1 MRFARIRS
9 FALPVLL
16 VLLPAASLAQGGATV
31 SGRAVDATDGSRIP
45 FATVIVQSATS
56 GDTLSGAVAGED
68 GRFRILGLRPGRYTI
83 GVRFLGF
90 RPTET
95 EVLVSPLNPAYDLG
109 DLRMTR
115 VVTLEQ
121 VRVTESAVRAAGLD
135 TKVYRL
141 GDGASQSTGSMLD
154 ALKNLPGV
162 TVDQEGKVLLR
173 GSDRVA
179 ILVDGRQSSL
189 TGFGSQRGLDNVSA
203 ANIEAIEVI
212 LNPSASFDAAG
223 MAGIINIIYKQNQ
236 QRGLSGEVGLS
247 LGMGAFTKP
256 RPDLPTDIGSFSTNE
271 KVIPSLSLNYNTAR
285 ARSFVQGEY
294 LLQHALP
301 NNEFTTRYYD
311 DGRVIESQVPENRW
325 QWHYLLRAGSD
336 VTRGSNTFSVSGV
349 YDIET
354 HVDSAQVP
362 FILAA
367 TGQRERF
374 WFWREKETTGFAN
387 ANANWKRAF
396 RTPGHEL
403 NVNLQFTRGW
413 EDEAYSLNEE
423 SPVRVGTDFT
433 HVNGVEYTLPLSVD
447 YKRPLANGRVE
458 LGGKLQRRWLPV
470 TYYIER
476 GVQSVIYPGM
486 GDRTD
491 WDEDLVALYGNLVRV
506 KARYTL
512 EAGLR
517 LEQTRVEYRVPAD
530 NIYYPT
536 NDSYDLFEPF
546 PNVKLTYALDAR
558 HRVIAAYNRRIDRP
572 GEPELRIFPK
582 YDDPELLKVGNPY
595 LRPQL
600 SHVVELGA
608 DRSWKGGS
616 IRVSGYRRDI
626 TDAFQR
632 VFAIDESNPNYDVV
646 NRIYQNVG
654 RSVQN
659 GVELVGEHQV
669 ATPWL
674 LAASVNWSVTDID
687 ALQTTL
693 LFPTRRPF
701 AIPASRD
708 DSWSSTINN
717 RFKLPRAAELQLSHV
732 YYSARNVPQGR
743 DRARSSLD
751 LSASLP
757 LRHNRAELLFTFR
770 DLFNDFGLRRDVVG
784 DGFRASYQNLLETQ
798 VATVRMKWRF

>member
-1 MRFARIRS
+1 MRYARIRS
-9 FALPVLL
+9 LVLPLLLLL
-16 VLLPAASLAQGGATV
+16 VPAPSLAQAGATV
-31 SGRAVDATDGSRIP
+31 SGRAVDATSGSRIA
-45 FATVIVQSATS
+45 FATVVLWNAQS

-68 GRFRILGLRPGRYTI
+68 GRFHIRGLRPGRYTI

-90 RPTET
+90 RPTQAD
-95 EVLVSPLNPAYDLG
+95 VLVSPLNPSYDLG
-109 DLRMTR
+109 DIRMAR

-121 VRVTESAVRAAGLD
+121 VRVTESAIRATGLD

-179 ILVDGRQSSL
+179 ILIDGRQSSL

-212 LNPSASFDAAG
+212 LNPSASLDAAG

-247 LGMGAFTKP
+247 LGIGAFTKS
-256 RPDLPTDIGSFSTNE
+256 RPDLPTEIGSFSTNE

-285 ARSFVQGEY
+285 VRSFVQGEY
-294 LLQHALP
+294 LQQHSLP
-301 NNEFTTRYYD
+301 NNEFATRYYD

-325 QWHYLLRAGSD
+325 QWHYLVRAGSD
-336 VTRGSNTFSVSGV
+336 VVNGSNTFSVSGV

-354 HVDSAQVP
+354 HIDRAQVP
-362 FILAA
+362 FILAS
-367 TGQRERF
+367 TGERERF

-387 ANANWKRAF
+387 ATANWKRAF
-396 RTPGHEL
+396 GTPGHEL
-403 NVNLQFTRGW
+403 NVNLQYTRGW

-423 SPVRVGTDFT
+423 SRVRVGTDFT
-433 HVNGVEYTLPLSVD
+433 HVDAVEHTLPLSVD
-447 YKRPLANGRVE
+447 YKRPLASGRVE

-470 TYYIER
+470 TYDIER
-476 GVQSVIYPGM
+476 GVQSVIYQGM

-506 KARYTL
+506 KDRYTL
-512 EAGLR
+512 EGGLR
-517 LEQTRVEYRVPAD
+517 VEQTRVEYRVPAD
-530 NIYYPT
+530 NIYYPAG
-536 NDSYDLFEPF
+536 DSYGLFQLF

-600 SHVVELGA
+600 SHVIELGA
-608 DRSWKGGS
+608 DRSWRGGS
-616 IRVSGYRRDI
+616 IRGSGYRRDI

-654 RSVQN
+654 RSRQT

-669 ATPWL
+669 ASPWQL
-674 LAASVNWSVTDID
+674 TASVNWSVTDID

-693 LFPTRRPF
+693 LFPTPRPF

-708 DSWSSTINN
+708 DGWASTINN
-717 RFKLPRAAELQLSHV
+717 RFRLPRAAELQLSHV

-743 DRARSSLD
+743 ERARSSLD

-757 LRHNRAELLFTFR
+757 LRNNRAELVFTFR
-770 DLFNDFGLRRDVVG
+770 DMFNDFGVRRDVVG

-798 VATVRMKWRF
+798 VATMRMKWRF